1 LHLNTRLR
9 LLAVQRS
16 MSRLRLNRCHNREMQ
31 SKGDV
36 AMDRR
41 CFVRSFAVLGAGTT
55 LLASRSRAL
64 AETEGAAVTRR
75 FSEQRWTID
84 NVIRANGID
93 WDQPRSIYLSAP
105 CGVEAN
111 ADFAAIRARVQKMA
125 DIGPAFESTAKRREA
140 KARAAEAEGNGV
152 TARDNW
158 YMAAIHYGA
167 AEWPYDD
174 SGTQHVELHK
184 KKRECF
190 TNYAR
195 LADHRIEA
203 VSVPLKGKS
212 IPGWLHLPPGY
223 NGEKVPVVI
232 AIPGMDSFKEV
243 NVALANDRWMA
254 RGVAVLAIDGPG
266 QYESPLLGLYV
277 TMQNWIDAGPALVD
291 WLERRPEIDGRKIGV
306 TGTSFGSFFG
316 TILSANEPRIA
327 ATAVIS
333 TCLEPGCHTI
343 FEEASPTFKKR
354 FMWMSNYTDES
365 KFNEF
370 VKSLTW
376 EGHAEKIRSPYLV
389 VAGEADELSPLE
401 HTERMVRAMPGPRQL
416 VIYADSR
423 HSVGNVPAAN
433 LGPFPPTLVADWLV
447 ARLNGKPF
455 NSERW
460 FVEPTGRI
468 VRAAL

>member
-1 LHLNTRLR
+1 
-9 LLAVQRS
+9 
-16 MSRLRLNRCHNREMQ
+16 
-31 SKGDV
+31 
-36 AMDRR
+36 MDRR
-41 CFVRSFAVLGAGTT
+41 HFIRSALVGTGAVVVISHNFAA
-55 LLASRSRAL
+55 ADAD
-64 AETEGAAVTRR
+64 GAATTKR
-75 FSEQRWTID
+75 FAEQRWALD
-84 NVIRANGID
+84 NIIRANGID
-93 WDQPRSIYLSAP
+93 WDQPRSLYLSAP

-140 KARAAEAEGNGV
+140 KARDAETENNLV

-174 SGTQHVELHK
+174 SGKQHIDLHK

-190 TNYAR
+190 SNYAR
-195 LADHRIEA
+195 LADHKIEA
-203 VSVPLKGKS
+203 VS
-212 IPGWLHLPPGY
+212 IPFKEKAIPAWFHLPPGY
-223 NGEKVPVVI
+223 SGGKVPVIIVV
-232 AIPGMDSFKEV
+232 PGMDSFKETS
-243 NVALANDRWMA
+243 VALANDRWMQ

-266 QYESPLLGLYV
+266 QYESPLLGVYV
-277 TMQNWIDAGPALVD
+277 SMQNWIDAGPVLVD
-291 WLERRPEIDGRKIGV
+291 WLLQRPEVDAQKIGV

-316 TILSANEPRIA
+316 TILAANEPRIA
-327 ATAVIS
+327 AAAVIS

-370 VKSLTW
+370 VKTLTW
-376 EGHAEKIRSPYLV
+376 EGHVEKIRSPYLV

-401 HTERMVRAMPGPRQL
+401 HTERMIRTMTGPRQL
-416 VIYADSR
+416 VVYADSR

-433 LGPFPPTLVADWLV
+433 LGPFPPTLIADWLV
-447 ARLNGKPF
+447 ARLSGKPF
-455 NSERW
+455 NSDRW
-460 FVEPTGRI
+460 FVEATGR
-468 VRAAL
+468 VVKTAL

>member
-1 LHLNTRLR
+1 
-9 LLAVQRS
+9 
-16 MSRLRLNRCHNREMQ
+16 
-31 SKGDV
+31 
-36 AMDRR
+36 MDRR
-41 CFVRSFAVLGAGTT
+41 RFIRSIGMAGAG
-55 LLASRSRAL
+55 AAL
-64 AETEGAAVTRR
+64 AVSDRVAWADTDIANTTKR
-75 FSEQRWTID
+75 FSQQRWALD
-84 NVIRANGID
+84 NIIRANGID

-140 KARAAEAEGNGV
+140 KASAAEAEGNLI

-158 YMAAIHYGA
+158 YMAAIHFGA

-174 SGTQHVELHK
+174 SGKQHIELHK

-190 TNYAR
+190 SNYAR
-195 LADHRIEA
+195 LADHKIEA
-203 VSVPLKGKS
+203 VSIPFKGKS
-212 IPGWLHLPPGY
+212 IPAWLHLPPNYREGR
-223 NGEKVPVVI
+223 VPVVI
-232 AIPGMDSFKEV
+232 AIPGMDSFKETS
-243 NVALANDRWMA
+243 VALANDRWMQ

-266 QYESPLLGLYV
+266 QYESPLLDVYV
-277 TMQNWIDAGPALVD
+277 SMQNWIDAGPAVVD
-291 WLERRPEIDGRKIGV
+291 WLLGRSEIDGQKIGV

-316 TILSANEPRIA
+316 TILTANEPRIA

-354 FMWMSNYTDES
+354 FMWMSNYTDEA
-365 KFNEF
+365 KFDQF
-370 VKSLTW
+370 AKTLTW
-376 EGHAEKIRSPYLV
+376 EGHVEKIRKPYLV

-401 HTERMVRAMPGPRQL
+401 HTERMVHAMSAPRQL
-416 VIYADSR
+416 VVYADSR

-433 LGPFPPTLVADWLV
+433 LGPFPPILVADWLV

-455 NSERW
+455 DSERW
-460 FVEPTGRI
+460 FVESTGRI
-468 VRAAL
+468 IKTPL

>member
-1 LHLNTRLR
+1 
-9 LLAVQRS
+9 
-16 MSRLRLNRCHNREMQ
+16 
-31 SKGDV
+31 
-36 AMDRR
+36 MDRR
-41 CFVRSFAVLGAGTT
+41 RFIRSVAAAGAGATLAVSHRVACAEAEAAATT
-55 LLASRSRAL
+55 K
-64 AETEGAAVTRR
+64 R
-75 FSEQRWTID
+75 FSQQRWALD
-84 NVIRANGID
+84 NIIRANGID

-140 KARAAEAEGNGV
+140 KARAAEVDGNAV

-174 SGTQHVELHK
+174 SGQQHVELHN

-190 TNYAR
+190 ANYVR
-195 LADHRIEA
+195 LADHKIEA
-203 VSVPLKGKS
+203 VSIPFKTKS
-212 IPGWLHLPPGY
+212 IPGWFHLPPGY
-223 NGEKVPVVI
+223 SGGKVPVVI

-243 NVALANDRWMA
+243 NVALANDRWMQ
-254 RGVAVLAIDGPG
+254 RGVAVLSIDGPG
-266 QYESPLLGLYV
+266 QYESPLLGVYV
-277 TMQNWIDAGPALVD
+277 SMQNWIDAGPAVVD
-291 WLERRPEIDGRKIGV
+291 WLLRRPEIDGQKIGV
-306 TGTSFGSFFG
+306 SGASFGSFFG
-316 TILSANEPRIA
+316 TILTANEPRIS

-354 FMWMSNYTDES
+354 FMWMSNFTDEP
-365 KFNEF
+365 KFDEF
-370 VKSLTW
+370 AKTLTW
-376 EGHAEKIRSPYLV
+376 EGHIEKIRTPYLV

-401 HTERMVRAMPGPRQL
+401 HTERMVRAMSGARQL

-447 ARLNGKPF
+447 ARLNGKPVS
-455 NSERW
+455 SERW
-460 FVEPTGRI
+460 FVEAAGRI
-468 VRAAL
+468 VKTAL

>member
-1 LHLNTRLR
+1 
-9 LLAVQRS
+9 
-16 MSRLRLNRCHNREMQ
+16 
-31 SKGDV
+31 
-36 AMDRR
+36 MDRR
-41 CFVRSFAVLGAGTT
+41 CFVRSFAALGAGTT
-55 LLASRSRAL
+55 LLGARSRAH
-64 AETEGAAVTRR
+64 AEAEGAAMTRR

-140 KARAAEAEGNGV
+140 KARAAKAEGNPV

-184 KKRECF
+184 KKKECF
-190 TNYAR
+190 SSYAR

-203 VSVPLKGKS
+203 VSIPLKGKS
-212 IPGWLHLPPGY
+212 IPGWLHLPPAYSG
-223 NGEKVPVVI
+223 GKVPVVI
-232 AIPGMDSFKEV
+232 AIPGMDSFKEAS
-243 NVALANDRWMA
+243 VALANDRWMA

-266 QYESPLLGLYV
+266 QYESPLLGVYV

-291 WLERRPEIDGRKIGV
+291 WLLQRPEIDGQKIGV

-316 TILSANEPRIA
+316 TILCANEPRIA

-370 VKSLTW
+370 VKTLTW

-389 VAGEADELSPLE
+389 VAGEADELSPL
-401 HTERMVRAMPGPRQL
+401 HNTERLMKTIRGRKRL
-416 VIYADSR
+416 VVYQGSR
-423 HSVGNVPAAN
+423 HSLAYVPSVQ
-433 LGPFPPTLVADWLV
+433 LGPNPGILVADWL
-447 ARLNGKPF
+447 AATLAGKTFP
-455 NSERW
+455 SERW
-460 FVEPTGRI
+460 FVKASGEVEKKPL
-468 VRAAL
+468 A